1 LTGSIFLFVF
11 FFLVFKKIKK
21 TMKGGRKKKAVLL
34 SFFFFISGFYLL
46 YRSKK
51 TGWDTLYVR
60 EGKEGECVYAWLV
73 CVASIA

>member
-1 LTGSIFLFVF
+1 MLYL
-11 FFLVFKKIKK
+11 
-21 TMKGGRKKKAVLL
+21 
-34 SFFFFISGFYLL
+34 FFFFSGV

-51 TGWDTLYVR
+51 TGWDTLCVQ